1 MSKTTAPPRRNL
13 MLQSFSSNNTQ
24 SIPIDE
30 TLEDAIIDLYLS
42 VKIRS
47 NDEVNF
53 SVLIKIQID
62 IYDETTLAAERQ
74 KLKDVDPFTVV
85 EYIKASVEILMNMKN
100 DDKKTT
106 PPAEDDF
113 QSAEESAR
121 GDLQTQYEQQLQK
134 YEAEVRNHIKVE
146 QQLKLHI
153 ECVQDKL
160 DDTEKVLRRYA

>member
-53 SVLIKIQID
+53 SVLIKITQID
-62 IYDETTLAAERQ
+62 IYDETTLSAERQ

-106 PPAEDDF
+106 PPADDDF

-121 GDLQTQYEQQLQK
+121 GDLQTQYEQQL
-134 YEAEVRNHIKVE
+134 
-146 QQLKLHI
+146 
-153 ECVQDKL
+153 
-160 DDTEKVLRRYA
+160 